1 MSDPLLEAVAA
12 LGDTTVAAETVAL
25 SVDGLPET
33 PGEAQFIAYSGVL
46 ALLADVG
53 MERDPDGL
61 RLDDAAATV
70 RSIEPVLHFELF
82 EMTRDTERLE
92 LIARTRERDIELT
105 TDWMIPRLRR
115 DIETYRVRIDALQR
129 AIEDAS

>member
-1 MSDPLLEAVAA
+1 MSDPFLEAIAA
-12 LGDTTVAAETVAL
+12 LGDRTVPARTVELAGA
-25 SVDGLPET
+25 DLPEVL
-33 PGEAQFIAYSGVL
+33 GEAQFVANAGVL
-46 ALLADVG
+46 ALLTDAGV
-53 MERDPDGL
+53 EPDPDDL

-70 RSIEPVLHFELF
+70 RSLEPVLHFELF
-82 EMTRDTERLE
+82 ELTRDTERRE

-129 AIEDAS
+129 AIENAS